1 MGLLE
6 PSGSA
11 PKAVPRSRAAAA
23 DAGAGQAAA
32 KKPRGDVPASA
43 GAAKGGAVD
52 LT

>member
-6 PSGSA
+6 PSDSA
-11 PKAVPRSRAAAA
+11 PKAVPRSRAATA

-32 KKPRGDVPASA
+32 KKPRGDVPAS
-43 GAAKGGAVD
+43 GGFTKGAVD